1 MKRIICLS
9 LVLVLCLGIFGCE
22 EGVNNASS
30 IPPAEDSSLP
40 AYHTSL
46 PADDTS
52 LPADDTSVSDENELP
67 PLSDDQVEC
76 VDLVDGYLYIYG
88 EVTGKFSNA
97 LILKVITPSSKEE
110 WGEYVYIMTDQVE
123 EWAVGDQIRVSSGF
137 VQYPKDPADN
147 ARVQG
152 DVIDEFA
159 PDNTTDIYIV
169 YEEDNFLATEE
180 NVLKAWSG
188 SFSEEKHKEV
198 ILDYR
203 ENYTPVTFS
212 NIGDNKSVTFEIDFE
227 AVSGHACSIAHVDDS
242 DINIELTSY
251 IDSIIVAEISGNKV
265 TMDLGW
271 WYDESRVQNHPVW
284 SYLVC
289 LKDTEGNNH
298 YYYFRVDY
306 SAQTFEELYPLS
318 ADDAETVTGE
328 EYFLSGKVV
337 GKYPGALVL
346 ELNSQRAVE
355 QWGEKVYV
363 ITEKADEWC
372 VRDYIDLRFTEALRP
387 HNNTQYVRI
396 YTDEVWSHEELVPEK
411 PIIYLYPDAPTIC
424 SVRLTLNGAFTCTY
438 PDYEKGWDN
447 FTAYPDGTLV
457 FPDGKEYYALYWEG
471 KQNAKW
477 DLTKGFCVRGEDTAE
492 FLEWALREQGLTAR
506 EANEF
511 IVYWLPVMQNN
522 PYNVISFQ
530 TDAYTQNAV
539 LDITPAPDS
548 MLRIFMAF
556 YATDTAVDIPPQ
568 TFSPFVRQG
577 FTVVEW
583 GGGQVKNP

>member
-1 MKRIICLS
+1 MKKIFCLS

-40 AYHTSL
+40 ADNSSS
-46 PADDTS
+46 PDTDVS
-52 LPADDTSVSDENELP
+52 TPEEDASVPDTDVSTPEEDASVPDTDVSTPDE
-67 PLSDDQVEC
+67 
-76 VDLVDGYLYIYG
+76 
-88 EVTGKFSNA
+88 
-97 LILKVITPSSKEE
+97 
-110 WGEYVYIMTDQVE
+110 
-123 EWAVGDQIRVSSGF
+123 
-137 VQYPKDPADN
+137 
-147 ARVQG
+147 
-152 DVIDEFA
+152 DV
-159 PDNTTDIYIV
+159 YIV
-169 YEEDNFLATEE
+169 YEEDNFFATEE
-180 NVLKAWSG
+180 NVRKAWSG
-188 SFSEEKHKEV
+188 EYSKEKYKEV

-203 ENYTPVTFS
+203 ENCAPVTFS

-227 AVSGHACSIAHVDDS
+227 AVSGHACSISRVDDS

-265 TMDLGW
+265 TMELGW
-271 WYDESRVQNHPVW
+271 WYDDSWVNNHPVW
-284 SYLVC
+284 SYLVS
-289 LKDTEGNNH
+289 LKDTEENWH

-318 ADDAETVTGE
+318 SDDAETVTGE
-328 EYFLSGKVV
+328 EHFLSGEVI
-337 GKYPGALVL
+337 GKYPGALFL
-346 ELNSQRAVE
+346 KLNSQRAVE

-372 VRDYIDLRFTEALRP
+372 VRDHIDLRFTEALRP
-387 HNNTQYVRI
+387 HNTTQYVRI
-396 YTDEVWSHEELVPEK
+396 YTDEVWSHEVAAPEK
-411 PIIYLYPDAPTIC
+411 PIIYLYPENPTVC
-424 SVRLTLNGAFTCTY
+424 SVRLTLNGSLTCTY

-447 FTAYPDGTLV
+447 FTAFPDGTLV

-471 KQNAKW
+471 KQNTVW
-477 DLTKGFCVRGEDTAE
+477 DFTKGFCVRGEDTAE
-492 FLEWALREQGLTAR
+492 FLEWALREQGLTPR

-530 TDAYTQNAV
+530 TDAYAQNAV
-539 LDITPAPDS
+539 LDITPAPDR
-548 MLRIFMAF
+548 MLRVFMAF
-556 YATDTAVDIPPQ
+556 YATDTAVDIEPQ

-583 GGGQVKNP
+583 GGGQVNKP